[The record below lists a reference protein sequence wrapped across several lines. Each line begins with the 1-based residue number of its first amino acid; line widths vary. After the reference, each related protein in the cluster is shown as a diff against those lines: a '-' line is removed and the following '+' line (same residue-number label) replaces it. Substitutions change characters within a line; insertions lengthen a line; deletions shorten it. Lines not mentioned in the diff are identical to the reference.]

1 MSNEHLKHEIHDL
14 ATRLKGQCNGHHPMI
29 VVSVM
34 LGAVRT
40 IIENLPPT
48 EARSAYSEVVKAV
61 TDFDADLPTI
71 N

>member
-1 MSNEHLKHEIHDL
+1 MKNEIHDL
-14 ATRLKGQCNGHHPMI
+14 ATRLKRQCNGHHPMI

-34 LGAVRT
+34 LGAVKT

-48 EARSAYSEVVKAV
+48 EAHRAYSEVLGAV
-61 TDFDADLPTI
+61 TEFDADLPTI